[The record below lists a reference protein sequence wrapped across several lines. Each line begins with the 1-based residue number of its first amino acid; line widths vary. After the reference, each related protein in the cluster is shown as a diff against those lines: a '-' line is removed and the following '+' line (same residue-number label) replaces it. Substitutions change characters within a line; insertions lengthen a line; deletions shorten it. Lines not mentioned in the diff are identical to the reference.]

1 MTTMDHL
8 LYAGRAYGGGAAVGR
23 AAAEDALAEGE
34 AQLCPGCGVVRLG
47 GRTAAR

>member
-1 MTTMDHL
+1 M
-8 LYAGRAYGGGAAVGR
+8 AGGAAVGR